1 MNNTDIF
8 ISLSECVYRFAKA
21 KGQWP
26 EPDYAKAEVIKA
38 VLEGK
43 ITIYGQQRFLREYEP
58 VQAHAFVKTIILPS
72 LELHS
77 LVKTKEPKRW
87 WDWGNGKDDDKLS
100 NQWRRLCVIKSQ
112 VDVILKYKAVMGR
125 RVKEN
130 LT

>member
-1 MNNTDIF
+1 MN
-8 ISLSECVYRFAKA
+8 RFK
-21 KGQWP
+21 
-26 EPDYAKAEVIKA
+26 
-38 VLEGK
+38 
-43 ITIYGQQRFLREYEP
+43 
-58 VQAHAFVKTIILPS
+58 HMHSSTIILPS

>member
-38 VLEGK
+38 ALEGK
-43 ITIYGQQRFLREYEP
+43 ITIYGQQRFLREYELVP
-58 VQAHAFVKTIILPS
+58 AHAF
-72 LELHS
+72 
-77 LVKTKEPKRW
+77 VKTKEPKRW

-125 RVKEN
+125 CVKEN

>member
-1 MNNTDIF
+1 MYNADLF
-8 ISLSECVYRFAKA
+8 MSLSECVYRFARA

-26 EPDYAKAEVIKA
+26 EIAHAKAEVIQA
-38 VLEGK
+38 ALDGK
-43 ITIYGQQRFLREYEP
+43 LTIYGQQRFLREYEP
-58 VQAHAFVKTIILPS
+58 VPAHAF
-72 LELHS
+72 
-77 LVKTKEPKRW
+77 VKTKEPKRW

-112 VDVILKYKAVMGR
+112 VDVTLKYKAVMGR